1 MLCKQ
6 CGQEVEWGRRV
17 CEHCGMPTRQL
28 LCYVNE
34 ENLLAQNE
42 EEEIRRMKEIE
53 ALKEQIKVLFDR
65 VHKLNSGLNVMT
77 FAMICLSLTLLVLVG
92 IFLIYTL
99 RVGIG

>member
-6 CGQEVEWGRRV
+6 CGQEVELGKRV

-34 ENLLAQNE
+34 ENLLVHNE
-42 EEEIRRMKEIE
+42 EEENRRMKENE
-53 ALKEQIKVLFDR
+53 ALKEQIQVLFNKI
-65 VHKLNSGLNVMT
+65 HKLNSGLNVLT

-99 RVGIG
+99 RVRIG